1 MNTSV
6 LPDDKLISVL
16 KVQAFKYTSMNRV
29 LAYEIKLENL
39 KQVAPI
45 LGYINDEYKVVLDRS
60 LTKDEQVVV
69 LIHETLHDVLD
80 HIKRGLRLEV
90 FNQQHDQ
97 VLWNLA
103 TDYVVNKI
111 ILSLNL
117 KKHPEI
123 LKNVIQAVDKLRPD
137 PTSDTSA
144 EALYRLL
151 KNKTEVQVEELE
163 VRIPGQNQNQEQGQG
178 QGQGQDQD
186 QGQKEPDSIKIV
198 KTSIVNK
205 ETGEVLQE
213 SVQVLISK
221 EEAQERSESQQ
232 EGKQVDIFKLQES
245 LKQAGDSSSLIL
257 QEITAAKS
265 RLSLKNE
272 LSSYFENF
280 RIQGTDVSFF
290 ASSPRSI
297 VVSSSCGYKIPSFV
311 NPRSRILVAIDSSG
325 SISDKEYSEFLGV
338 LRRNL
343 KYICGKLV
351 LFDTDVQVY
360 DLDSRALE
368 TLERRG
374 TFKRVFCGGTSLQE
388 TFKIIEQEK
397 FKLAV
402 IMTDLEVEIP
412 EKPKKLSKVVWV
424 VPSIDGVKLP
434 DYGKVIQV

>member
-6 LPDDKLISVL
+6 LSDDKLISVL
-16 KVQAFKYTSMNRV
+16 KVQAFKYTSMNRI

-45 LGYINDEYKVVLDRS
+45 LGYINDEHKVVLDRS
-60 LTKDEQVVV
+60 LARDEQVVV
-69 LIHETLHDVLD
+69 LIHEALHDVLD

-151 KNKTEVQVEELE
+151 KNKTEVQVEELK
-163 VRIPGQNQNQEQGQG
+163 VQVPKQNQDQEQGQG

-213 SVQVLISK
+213 SAQVLISK
-221 EEAQERSESQQ
+221 EEAQERSKNQQ
-232 EGKQVDIFKLQES
+232 EGK
-245 LKQAGDSSSLIL
+245 
-257 QEITAAKS
+257 
-265 RLSLKNE
+265 
-272 LSSYFENF
+272 
-280 RIQGTDVSFF
+280 
-290 ASSPRSI
+290 
-297 VVSSSCGYKIPSFV
+297 
-311 NPRSRILVAIDSSG
+311 
-325 SISDKEYSEFLGV
+325 
-338 LRRNL
+338 
-343 KYICGKLV
+343 
-351 LFDTDVQVY
+351 
-360 DLDSRALE
+360 
-368 TLERRG
+368 
-374 TFKRVFCGGTSLQE
+374 
-388 TFKIIEQEK
+388 
-397 FKLAV
+397 
-402 IMTDLEVEIP
+402 
-412 EKPKKLSKVVWV
+412 
-424 VPSIDGVKLP
+424 
-434 DYGKVIQV
+434 